1 MNMSVIQYL
10 INNIKIV
17 LILLSISFQV
27 CAIENMDKLLLEA
40 VLDENTKQIT
50 LLLEKGAN
58 PNSTEALFKKRTI
71 MGWAAQNKSTKLLKI
86 LVSHEGDVNLFNSK
100 DTWSPSP
107 IYNALAASRLDNL
120 NLLIKHGANPNQID
134 NHQKTPIMA
143 TVATG
148 DWQATYILLQAGA
161 NIEYKNKWGETPIDS
176 IENAGLGANSEW
188 RKKVFAFFSNK
199 GIELKPRVPL

>member
-1 MNMSVIQYL
+1 MSVIQHS
-10 INNIKIV
+10 INKIKAV
-17 LILLSISFQV
+17 LIILSIPFHV
-27 CAIENMDKLLLEA
+27 CAIENMDKQLLEA
-40 VLDENTKQIT
+40 VLDENTKQVT
-50 LLLEKGAN
+50 FLLEKGAN

-71 MGWAAQNKSTKLLKI
+71 MGWAAQYKSPKLLKVLI
-86 LVSHEGDVNLFNSK
+86 SHDGDVNLFNSK
-100 DTWSPSP
+100 DPWSPAP
-107 IYNALAASRLDNL
+107 IYNALTASRLDNL

-134 NHQKTPIMA
+134 NHQRTPVMA
-143 TVATG
+143 AVATG

-188 RKKVFAFFSNK
+188 RKKVFAYFSDK